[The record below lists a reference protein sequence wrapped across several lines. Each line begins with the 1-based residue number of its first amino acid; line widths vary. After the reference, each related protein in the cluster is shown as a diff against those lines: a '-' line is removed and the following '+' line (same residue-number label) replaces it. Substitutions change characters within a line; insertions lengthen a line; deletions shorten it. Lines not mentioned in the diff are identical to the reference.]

1 MRLKQMIAVGLSA
14 AMMLAVTPGAAV
26 FANAEQANTVA
37 TKLMSSNTGKSGSR
51 VASEYG
57 NLVHS
62 ETISDSDSGSE
73 ITWSFFDSG
82 KLVIEGTG
90 STPNWSPWF
99 NYKERITDV
108 IVGDGITTLGER
120 NFINYSELKSVTI
133 EGALSKI
140 SASAFEGCEKLKS
153 ITAMGV
159 VNNNTG
165 KKVLRLGECAF
176 KECTG
181 LESVELTGSLL
192 IDKNAFEGCTSL
204 RSIKVKEAD
213 MVLLGTYTFL
223 KCDKLTEVDMSGRL
237 SIQEGA
243 FDECRSLR
251 KFDFSNVSSIG
262 KLAFYNCSSL
272 ESIDIPKTQFITGI
286 SESAFYG
293 CSSLKSIV
301 LPENITAVG
310 NNAFYGCDGVTSLR
324 IPGTVQSIGENA
336 FSSCKNL
343 KELVIDEGV
352 SNIGKNAFA
361 ACESLETITIPKSA
375 TIGEN
380 IFTDYKPIK
389 TIRYTGTRE
398 EWVAAG
404 LNQNNFFNATVY
416 YEYTANHGHTFVT
429 YTYTYTNSC
438 TEPGEKVTK
447 CKTCGYVQSEEA
459 LPAQGH
465 DWKVV
470 SEKKATCKAEG
481 LRNLKCKRCGE
492 TKKVVLAKRHT
503 FSSWKTTKAATVF
516 APAVQTRTCSVCGRK
531 ETRNSGKK
539 LVATIKVNATKLPLK
554 IKQKTTVLKVSGL
567 ANGDSVASWKST
579 NTKVVKV
586 SGKSNGTCTLIAGS
600 KKGKATITVT
610 LKSGLKKKIT
620 ITVQT
625 SAVKTSKIT
634 GIVKNL
640 KLKKNQTA
648 TLKAAVTPLTS
659 LQKVQYKSSNTKV
672 ATVTSKGIVKAKKK
686 GTAIITVKSGSKT
699 VKCKVTVK

>member
-14 AMMLAVTPGAAV
+14 AMMLAVTPGVAV
-26 FANAEQANTVA
+26 FANTKQANTVA
-37 TKLMSSNTGKSGSR
+37 TKLMSDNARKSGGGQS
-51 VASEYG
+51 SESE

-90 STPNWSPWF
+90 ATPNWSPWF
-99 NYKERITDV
+99 NYKEQITDV

-120 NFINYSELKSVTI
+120 NFSNYSELKTVTI

-140 SASAFEGCEKLKS
+140 SASAFEKCGKLKS
-153 ITAMGV
+153 IAATGA
-159 VNNNTG
+159 VNATG
-165 KKVLRLGECAF
+165 KRLIQLGKCAF

-181 LESVELTGSLL
+181 LESVEVTGRLATGE
-192 IDKNAFEGCTSL
+192 NAFAGCTSL

-213 MVLLGTYTFL
+213 MALLGAYTFL
-223 KCDKLTEVDMSGRL
+223 NCAKLTEVDIPGRL
-237 SIQEGA
+237 LIQEGA
-243 FDECRSLR
+243 FGECTSL
-251 KFDFSNVSSIG
+251 KNFDFSNVSSIG

-286 SESAFYG
+286 SESAFYS

-361 ACESLETITIPKSA
+361 ACESLETVTIPKSA

-416 YEYTANHGHTFVT
+416 YEYTANHEHTFVT

-438 TEPGEKVTK
+438 TELGERVTK
-447 CKTCGYVQSEEA
+447 CKTCGYVQSEET

-465 DWKVV
+465 TWQVV

-481 LRNLKCKRCGE
+481 LQNLKCKRCGE
-492 TKKVVLAKRHT
+492 TKKVVLAKTHT
-503 FSSWKTTKAATVF
+503 FSSWKKTEAATVF
-516 APAVQTRTCSVCGRK
+516 APAIQTRICSVCGRK
-531 ETRNSGKK
+531 ETRNNGKK
-539 LVATIKVNATKLPLK
+539 LTATIKVNATKLPLK

-567 ANGDSVASWKST
+567 ANGDSVASWKSS

-600 KKGKATITVT
+600 KKGKATITIT
-610 LKSGLKKKIT
+610 LKSGLKKKVT

-634 GIVKNL
+634 GIAKNL
-640 KLKKNQTA
+640 KLKKNQTFA
-648 TLKAAVTPLTS
+648 LKTTVTPLTS

-672 ATVTSKGIVKAKKK
+672 VTVTSKGVVKAKKK
-686 GTAIITVKSGSKT
+686 GTAIITVKSGNKT